1 MSMRKNI
8 AKSCFQHTRPSFCEI
23 FACGDAAPE
32 SAEWSSLM
40 IDFSRST
47 WKELLG
53 YETPLCQQWNLFHKE
68 NPMNISFHKFHFGD
82 VYDQN
87 VKGYKWMSL
96 TPLQSAS
103 RSSHKVVSDWVNVI
117 QNIFT
122 IFTYVSI
129 CPYCVYGIANFM
141 SFCTYMILI
150 MVFTDTSSWEVVD

>member
-1 MSMRKNI
+1 MQ
-8 AKSCFQHTRPSFCEI
+8 SCFQHTRPSFCEI

-68 NPMNISFHKFHFGD
+68 NPMNISFHKFYFGD
-82 VYDQN
+82 VYDPN

-103 RSSHKVVSDWVNVI
+103 RSSHKVVSDWVNII

-122 IFTYVSI
+122 IFTYVYHMSI
-129 CPYCVYGIANFM
+129 L
-141 SFCTYMILI
+141 SFWHCKLHVFLHIYDFDNG
-150 MVFTDTSSWEVVD
+150 FTDFQSSWEVVD